1 MPPFAERICDD
12 ANLASRSSARR
23 LDAVSGRADAWNA
36 KRAFIGRAGSK
47 ADAATGKEPI
57 RRKREDRMAFIDV
70 NGHRC
75 RYRLDGP
82 EGAPV
87 LVLSN
92 SLGTTLEMWDA
103 QRPAFA
109 ERFRLLRYDTRGQG
123 ESQVTPGPYS
133 AELLGTDVLA
143 LTEALGLI
151 QFSYCGLSMGG
162 VIGQWLGLNAGSR
175 LRKLILCNSGARIGN
190 DEGWNARI
198 AAVTKDGMAETAS
211 GAISRWFTPEFAAA
225 EPAIVDAVRQQLL
238 ACDPLGYAA
247 NCAVVRD
254 ADFRARLGEIRHPLL
269 LIAGSRDPVT
279 TIADAEFIVDHVP
292 HAQLVVLDTAH
303 LSNIG
308 ARAAFDAAVIA
319 FMER

>member
-1 MPPFAERICDD
+1 
-12 ANLASRSSARR
+12 
-23 LDAVSGRADAWNA
+23 
-36 KRAFIGRAGSK
+36 
-47 ADAATGKEPI
+47 
-57 RRKREDRMAFIDV
+57 MAFIEV

-75 RYRLDGP
+75 RYRLEGP

-103 QRPAFA
+103 QLPAFA

-133 AELLGTDVLA
+133 AELLGEDVLA

-162 VIGQWLGLNAGSR
+162 VVGQWLGLNAGSR
-175 LRKLILCNSGARIGN
+175 LQKLVLCNTGAKIGN
-190 DEGWNARI
+190 DESWNARI
-198 AAVTKDGMAETAS
+198 ASVTNDGMAETAAA
-211 GAISRWFTPEFAAA
+211 AIGRWFTPQFAAA
-225 EPAIVDAVRQQLL
+225 EPAVVDVIRQQLL
-238 ACDPLGYAA
+238 ACDPIGYAA

-254 ADFRARLGEIRHPLL
+254 ADFRERLGEIGHPLL
-269 LIAGSRDPVT
+269 FVAGSQDPVT
-279 TIADAEFIVDHVP
+279 TLADAEFIVGRVP
-292 HAQLVVLDTAH
+292 HAQLVTLEAAH

-319 FMER
+319 FLERSDG